1 MGTLQMD
8 IKRTICESHIVLSMW
23 GMHPQHFSAVGSGK
37 IGTPS
42 ALSTMTWV
50 KNEVNKTQ
58 LHLQSFI
65 KTY

>member
-50 KNEVNKTQ
+50 KK
-58 LHLQSFI
+58 
-65 KTY
+65 